1 MKLVKETKRFT
12 TGEITI
18 EKIPGKVW
26 KNKRFYLDR
35 KGYIDLE
42 TKQYYVSRPCFRSN
56 LFYRS
61 EWIPT
66 KFLLNEWIRIYGTDI
81 VVRYSIEEKQDLK
94 DGKEM
99 EAKMRK
105 IQKIIIIVYGIL
117 VAVACVYVPWR
128 TRLPSPNSNLII
140 SIGYSPLW
148 SPSKSSYM
156 PSEFSVI
163 DYGKI
168 ILELIAIT
176 TICAILFVLT
186 LRHRQKEE

>member
-1 MKLVKETKRFT
+1 
-12 TGEITI
+12 
-18 EKIPGKVW
+18 
-26 KNKRFYLDR
+26 
-35 KGYIDLE
+35 
-42 TKQYYVSRPCFRSN
+42 
-56 LFYRS
+56 
-61 EWIPT
+61 
-66 KFLLNEWIRIYGTDI
+66 
-81 VVRYSIEEKQDLK
+81 
-94 DGKEM
+94 
-99 EAKMRK
+99 MRK

-176 TICAILFVLT
+176 AVFAILFVLT
-186 LRHRQKEE
+186 LRPKKVLPSS